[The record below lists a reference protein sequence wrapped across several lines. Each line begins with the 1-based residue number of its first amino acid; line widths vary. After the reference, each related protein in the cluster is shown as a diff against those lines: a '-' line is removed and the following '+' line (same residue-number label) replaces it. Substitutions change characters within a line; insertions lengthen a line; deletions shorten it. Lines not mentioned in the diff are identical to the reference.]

1 MKSGVAMTE
10 KLYQSVAYRPCE
22 LEHRYGDQVHILSN
36 PYLLTE
42 LAALCSPEVV
52 QPRFND
58 LIEVCYRGL
67 LERVVCAEFPRVHA
81 EIPTRM
87 QAVTEAGVYRGDVID
102 PETPVVTVNIAR
114 AGTFPSHVCY
124 HQLNHLLKPSG
135 VRQDHVVMERTT
147 DAEGRVTGAGM
158 HGSKI
163 GGDVQDRMLLF
174 PDPMAATGSSLS
186 RVIQYY
192 KDSVEGV
199 PKKIIALHM
208 IVTPDYLRTVLT
220 AHPEVCVYALR
231 LDRGTSPAH
240 VFDTIPGT
248 HWDEESGL
256 NERHYI
262 VPGGGGFGEILN
274 NANV

>member
-1 MKSGVAMTE
+1 MTE

-22 LEHRYGDQVHILSN
+22 LEHHYGDQVHILSN

-42 LAALCSPEVV
+42 LAALCSPEVG

-67 LERVVCAEFPRVHA
+67 LERVVCAEFPHKEV

-87 QAVTEAGVYRGDVID
+87 LQFHEAGIYRGVVID
-102 PETPVVTVNIAR
+102 PATPVATVNIAR
-114 AGTFPSHVCY
+114 AGTLPSHICY
-124 HQLNHLLKPSG
+124 HQLNHLLNPSG
-135 VRQDHVVMERTT
+135 VRQDHVIMERTT
-147 DAEGRVTGAGM
+147 DASGRVTGAGM

-163 GGDVQDRMLLF
+163 GGDIEGRILLF

-186 RVIQYY
+186 RVIDFY
-192 KDSVEGV
+192 KQHVDGV
-199 PKKIIALHM
+199 PAKIIALHL
-208 IVTPDYLRTVLT
+208 IVTPDYLRTVLS
-220 AHPEVCVYALR
+220 AHPEVYVYALR

-240 VFDTIPGT
+240 VFDTVPGT
-248 HWDEESGL
+248 HWEEESGL
-256 NERHYI
+256 NERQYI